1 MAVICG
7 PPPWTTTARMPA
19 YRRKTTSSAN
29 ACLQRLVG
37 HGVAAVLHHDGPA
50 AEPLE
55 PRQRLD
61 EDACLREGV
70 GVPAHVEY
78 AEFSWT

>member
-7 PPPWTTTARMPA
+7 PPPWTTTTRIPTW
-19 YRRKTTSSAN
+19 RRKTTSSAN
-29 ACLQRLVG
+29 ACLSASSVMALPPYFTTT
-37 HGVAAVLHHDGPA
+37 VLP
-50 AEPLE
+50 AEPLD
-55 PRQRLD
+55 PRQGLD
-61 EDACLREGV
+61 EDTCLRKGV